1 MSLLPND
8 PDYVAEQGD
17 LDHIHAP
24 DAWDVT
30 VGSESVVIGVVDSG
44 MQLDHADLAANLFV
58 NPNETAGNQIDDDGN
73 GLIDDVHGWDFYAND
88 NDPVDVYGHGT
99 SMAGITGAVGNNAT
113 GGTGMTW
120 NSKLLPLRTGD
131 GIIFGQRRYKRLIM
145 RFR

>member
-1 MSLLPND
+1 M
-8 PDYVAEQGD
+8 
-17 LDHIHAP
+17 
-24 DAWDVT
+24 T

-99 SMAGITGAVGNNAT
+99 SMAGIIGAVGNNAT

-120 NSKLLPLRTGD
+120 NSKLLRRCTGD
-131 GIIFGQRRYKRLIM
+131 GIIFWSAAIQAIDYAISLKSAGLCIAALNHS
-145 RFR
+145 